1 MSVAAAAS
9 RPLPRLAAWVAAPR
23 CLRDCPCARD
33 HENVRRMFPVAA
45 PDNLDESAAG
55 FSACGDIFFADVG
68 EGGSGGGGCSLDVSS
83 LGTFGARLNDR
94 LRRIELPRDLIEV
107 GAAGG
112 TVSAEGS
119 ASDMRCED
127 SADACGG
134 CRAFVRLK
142 DSTLLM
148 PFMVPAMAR
157 GAGCAEFHKRRRL

>member
-1 MSVAAAAS
+1 
-9 RPLPRLAAWVAAPR
+9 
-23 CLRDCPCARD
+23 
-33 HENVRRMFPVAA
+33 MFPVAA

-157 GAGCAEFHKRRRL
+157 GAGCAEFQEKEALISARFGGASAASRCASATCCVQQSAEYWYMDMY